1 MADAKQINRL
11 KLMLDH
17 AKRALEMAE
26 PDMRIVEKL
35 LGDALSLAAE
45 INEPPDPY
53 ADRTLRPGLAQ
64 SAGNVGAVDPGDGV
78 QLTSV
83 SHPGWPP
90 QENSD
95 G

>member
-1 MADAKQINRL
+1 MPDQKQINRL

-17 AKRALEMAE
+17 AKRSLEMAD
-26 PDMRIVEKL
+26 PDMKIVEKL
-35 LGDALSLAAE
+35 LSDALSLAAE
-45 INEPPDPY
+45 INEPPNPY
-53 ADRTLRPGLAQ
+53 ADQTVRPGL
-64 SAGNVGAVDPGDGV
+64 NYIDPRAKFHEPDDGV
-78 QLTSV
+78 ALTSA